1 MRPMGSP
8 LLVAPGRPADVDP
21 VPIDKPA
28 SQPFPTVAVRGPA
41 GPTSKYWS
49 KDFHYPEFRHKSEPR
64 PERQLPVHVDAVLTL
79 RNQRGEVVDIQLVP
93 VEFRPEVGT
102 TIDPLIPVEQY
113 TIDLLAVMLAD
124 QTAPG
129 KWTLTWQEGGSLDE
143 GLIISALHRTGHDK
157 IPGGCAPCDEKSR
170 TITPKEPIVVTVP
183 VDQATSLDRGQVE
196 HVLKEVRE
204 EIASTVKML
213 SDEITSMA
221 TSNFNARGVLDEMIQ
236 DALSRIQGVDH
247 RLSALNNEVS
257 HLISEVEGRL
267 AALEARVEQH
277 TTDQAIHVHP

>member
-1 MRPMGSP
+1 M
-8 LLVAPGRPADVDP
+8 
-21 VPIDKPA
+21 
-28 SQPFPTVAVRGPA
+28 
-41 GPTSKYWS
+41 
-49 KDFHYPEFRHKSEPR
+49 
-64 PERQLPVHVDAVLTL
+64 
-79 RNQRGEVVDIQLVP
+79 
-93 VEFRPEVGT
+93 
-102 TIDPLIPVEQY
+102 
-113 TIDLLAVMLAD
+113 
-124 QTAPG
+124 
-129 KWTLTWQEGGSLDE
+129 
-143 GLIISALHRTGHDK
+143 
-157 IPGGCAPCDEKSR
+157 
-170 TITPKEPIVVTVP
+170 TVP